1 MTDTS
6 TSAPPADPGPA
17 PTPPPRPGGWDRF
30 FSWVTDLGIARGD
43 GWIGGVCAGLA
54 TRLGID
60 PIIVRGIF
68 VVAALFGLPMFLVY
82 AIGWALLPDLSGRIH
97 LRELIE
103 RRFDPAMV
111 GIGIL
116 LIMGL
121 FPVGPWAFAAV
132 PFGFLAPGGWIDGSA
147 WSVLSTLAAVV
158 VIGGIIFLIARSSSR
173 RAASSGVSSVPDPRM
188 ASADPATLG
197 DPALNDSGV
206 SAPVDPTPG
215 GAPAS
220 FGVVGSADTSSFIP
234 PPAQPASSASDS
246 EMAAWREQHA
256 AWKVQDDAWRRQQQ
270 DAERAAREQARAER
284 AATSAVFA
292 AEAAERRRVRR
303 ASNPRTSFGYVVL
316 VIGAAL
322 VIGAGAAL
330 WASAG
335 GLEVGL
341 AVAVGLFTG
350 ALVVGLSMVLAGA
363 FRRRTGFLAFT
374 AVALLFAGTL
384 TGAAPIMRGIEF
396 GSTYVHNYEPQ
407 SFTHLWGD
415 LSIDVGDVGGT
426 PEPIVI
432 EQRGTYT
439 YISITPGVIVD
450 LEVLGGVDVEWVR
463 IDNMTGEISD
473 QGWWR
478 ASTTAGESGVS
489 ERISNRPSDSGRSP
503 TRQIVELT
511 QTSGLIYVQI
521 YEN

>member
-1 MTDTS
+1 MTDTF
-6 TSAPPADPGPA
+6 TSAPLADPGPA
-17 PTPPPRPGGWDRF
+17 PTPPSRPGGWDRF
-30 FSWVTDLGIARGD
+30 FSWVTDLGIARAD
-43 GWIGGVCAGLA
+43 GWIGGVCAGIA

-60 PIIVRGIF
+60 PIIVRGVF

-116 LIMGL
+116 LIVGL
-121 FPVGPWAFAAV
+121 FPVGPWFFAAL
-132 PFGFLAPGGWIDGSA
+132 PFGYLSPGGWIDGSP
-147 WSVLSTLAAVV
+147 WSILSSIVAVV
-158 VIGGIIFLIARSSSR
+158 VIGGIIFLIARSSSH
-173 RAASSGVSSVPDPRM
+173 RAASSGVSDPRM

-220 FGVVGSADTSSFIP
+220 FGAVGSADTSPLAP
-234 PPAQPASSASDS
+234 PPAAPGSTATDA
-246 EMAAWREQHA
+246 EMAAWREQHT

-284 AATSAVFA
+284 AAANAVFA
-292 AEAAERRRVRR
+292 AAAAERRRVRR

-316 VIGAAL
+316 VAGAVL

-341 AVAVGLFTG
+341 AVAAGLFTG
-350 ALVVGLSMVLAGA
+350 ALIVGVSMVIAGA
-363 FRRRTGFLAFT
+363 MRRRSGFLAFL
-374 AVALLFAGTL
+374 AVALLVAGTL

-396 GSTYVHNYEPQ
+396 GSTYVGNYDPQ
-407 SFTHLWGD
+407 SFTQLWGD

-426 PEPIVI
+426 PEPMVI
-432 EQRGTYT
+432 DQRGSYT
-439 YISITPGVIVD
+439 YITINPGVIVD

-463 IDNMTGEISD
+463 FDQMTGELVED
-473 QGWWR
+473 GRWH
-478 ASTTAGESGVS
+478 ASPTADGAASVT
-489 ERISNRPSDSGRSP
+489 ERIANRQSDSGQSP
-503 TRQIVELT
+503 TRQTIELT
-511 QTSGLIYVQI
+511 QTSGLVYVQI